1 MTKRLGCVVA
11 AAALFAAGCS
21 STSPN
26 PPFQLF
32 SGNMRQ
38 QPKYMPQG
46 QSAFFADGRADRA
59 PVPGTVARGDLKAG
73 DAFYTGIQNGDYV
86 VNPLPIDRQVL
97 EHGQQRFNIYCSP
110 CHDRTGQG
118 KGIVAQRATWIAQN
132 LTDARIR
139 NMPDGQIFDTITH
152 GKRTMPAYRYQISE
166 RDRWAIIAYVR
177 ALQRASIGT
186 VADVPQELRSDLR

>member
-1 MTKRLGCVVA
+1 MTKLLASIA
-11 AAALFAAGCS
+11 AAAVLLTAGCS

-26 PPFQLF
+26 PPFQAF
-32 SGNMRQ
+32 SDMRL

-46 QSAFFADGRADRA
+46 QGAFFSDGRADRA
-59 PVPGTVARGDLKAG
+59 PVPGTVARGELKAD
-73 DAFYTGIQNGDYV
+73 DAFYTGIRNGDYV
-86 VNPLPIDRQVL
+86 VNPLPITREVL
-97 EHGQQRFNIYCSP
+97 ERGRQRFDIYCSP

-118 KGIVAQRATWIAQN
+118 KGIVAQRATWIVQN

-152 GKRTMPAYRYQISE
+152 GKRTMPAYRYQIPE

-186 VADVPQELRSDLR
+186 VADVPQQLRGELR